1 MQWQAHGESSNEAEH
16 LLLVRFQNGKAS
28 THDVARDKHFN
39 SKDGST
45 WIAKHMGFDRSD
57 CYACVGQNLYM
68 MPGKMYNAGEHV
80 WTLDLNAIDPV
91 VRLDEVLTKLADSI
105 PVAIPYTGL
114 SLLELT
120 ASGPYLLFVTPVA
133 VNVSA
138 NAWAVRGG
146 KVVGHLSTIGG
157 VLRASAGDLSA
168 SRSIDGLSKMLL
180 PNQQAISPF

>member
-1 MQWQAHGESSNEAEH
+1 
-16 LLLVRFQNGKAS
+16 
-28 THDVARDKHFN
+28 
-39 SKDGST
+39 
-45 WIAKHMGFDRSD
+45 
-57 CYACVGQNLYM
+57 
-68 MPGKMYNAGEHV
+68 
-80 WTLDLNAIDPV
+80 V

-105 PVAIPYTGL
+105 PAAIPYTGL

-120 ASGPYLLFVTPVA
+120 ASGPYLLFVTPVG

-168 SRSIDGLSKMLL
+168 SQSIDGLSKMLL
-180 PNQQAISPF
+180 PNQQTISPF